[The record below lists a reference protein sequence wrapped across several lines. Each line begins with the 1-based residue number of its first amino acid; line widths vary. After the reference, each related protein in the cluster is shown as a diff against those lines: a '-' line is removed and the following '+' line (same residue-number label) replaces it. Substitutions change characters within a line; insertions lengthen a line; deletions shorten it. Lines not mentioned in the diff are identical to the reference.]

1 MNSLH
6 KGVLEI
12 LKRGLA
18 GMPASAQQAALA
30 YLEQR
35 VKRDSNL
42 AALRAIREART
53 QFQSSKPLP
62 KN

>member
-18 GMPASAQQAALA
+18 GLPVSAQQAALA

-35 VKRDSNL
+35 AKRDSNL

-53 QFQSSKPLP
+53 QFQSSKPPP
-62 KN
+62 KS